1 MVHSLAQCAMDII
14 VTIPDK
20 TYIFITDSFE
30 SQSIGVIK
38 LMNYSRMLDAYS
50 NSEKKAIV
58 EAEDS
63 HAMVLLLFDELIKTL
78 RVFSQNLDPEKG
90 NSEVRSENMSRAL
103 TIIYAL
109 QSSLDFEQGG
119 EIAENLFRLYEY
131 ARQQVIS
138 EVRLLKQRVP

>member
-1 MVHSLAQCAMDII
+1 
-14 VTIPDK
+14 
-20 TYIFITDSFE
+20 
-30 SQSIGVIK
+30 
-38 LMNYSRMLDAYS
+38 MNYNKMLEAYS

-78 RVFSQNLDPEKG
+78 RVFSENIKLD
-90 NSEVRSENMSRAL
+90 NNNTNVRTENMSRAL

-131 ARQQVIS
+131 ARQQVINEAKTQDASGTLVAISSLEDIREAWS
-138 EVRLLKQRVP
+138 EIRSIL

>member
-1 MVHSLAQCAMDII
+1 
-14 VTIPDK
+14 
-20 TYIFITDSFE
+20 
-30 SQSIGVIK
+30 
-38 LMNYSRMLDAYS
+38 MLDAYS

-78 RVFSQNLDPEKG
+78 RIFSDNLDREKG
-90 NSEVRSENMSRAL
+90 DVNLRTEKMSRAL

-131 ARQQVIS
+131 ARQQVIA
-138 EVRLLKQRVP
+138 EAKTLKASGALVAISSLEDIREAWAEIRSIV

>member
-1 MVHSLAQCAMDII
+1 
-14 VTIPDK
+14 
-20 TYIFITDSFE
+20 
-30 SQSIGVIK
+30 
-38 LMNYSRMLDAYS
+38 MNYSKMLDAYS

-78 RVFSQNLDPEKG
+78 RDFSQNLDPEKG
-90 NSEVRSENMSRAL
+90 NSEVRSKNMSRAL

-138 EVRLLKQRVP
+138 EAKSLKA

>member
-1 MVHSLAQCAMDII
+1 
-14 VTIPDK
+14 
-20 TYIFITDSFE
+20 
-30 SQSIGVIK
+30 
-38 LMNYSRMLDAYS
+38 MNYSKMLDAYS

-78 RVFSQNLDPEKG
+78 RDFSQNLDPEKG
-90 NSEVRSENMSRAL
+90 NSEVRSKNMSRAL

-119 EIAENLFRLYEY
+119 EIAENLFAYTNTHVNRLF
-131 ARQQVIS
+131 Q
-138 EVRLLKQRVP
+138 RLSPLKQRAP

>member
-1 MVHSLAQCAMDII
+1 
-14 VTIPDK
+14 
-20 TYIFITDSFE
+20 
-30 SQSIGVIK
+30 
-38 LMNYSRMLDAYS
+38 MLEAYS

-78 RVFSQNLDPEKG
+78 RVFSENIKLD
-90 NSEVRSENMSRAL
+90 NNNTNVRTENMSRAL

-131 ARQQVIS
+131 ARQQVLNEAKTQDASGTLVAIS
-138 EVRLLKQRVP
+138 SLEDIREAWSEIRSIL

>member
-1 MVHSLAQCAMDII
+1 
-14 VTIPDK
+14 
-20 TYIFITDSFE
+20 
-30 SQSIGVIK
+30 
-38 LMNYSRMLDAYS
+38 MLEAYS

-78 RVFSQNLDPEKG
+78 RVFSENIKLD
-90 NSEVRSENMSRAL
+90 NNNTNIRTENMSRAL

-131 ARQQVIS
+131 ARQQVINEAKTQDASGTLVAISSLEDIREAWS
-138 EVRLLKQRVP
+138 EIRSIL

>member
-1 MVHSLAQCAMDII
+1 
-14 VTIPDK
+14 
-20 TYIFITDSFE
+20 
-30 SQSIGVIK
+30 
-38 LMNYSRMLDAYS
+38 MNYSKMLEAYS

-78 RVFSQNLDPEKG
+78 RIFSENINPKLG
-90 NSEVRSENMSRAL
+90 NYALKSENMSRAL

-109 QSSLDFEQGG
+109 QSSLDFELGG

-131 ARQQVIS
+131 ARQQVIAEAKTEQAS
-138 EVRLLKQRVP
+138 GTLVAIASLEDIREAWAEIRTIL

>member
-1 MVHSLAQCAMDII
+1 
-14 VTIPDK
+14 
-20 TYIFITDSFE
+20 
-30 SQSIGVIK
+30 
-38 LMNYSRMLDAYS
+38 MNYSKMLEAYS

-78 RVFSQNLDPEKG
+78 RIFSENIDAKKG
-90 NSEVRSENMSRAL
+90 DSDLKSDNMSRAL

-109 QSSLDFEQGG
+109 QSSLDFELGG

-131 ARQQVIS
+131 ARQQVIAEAKTNEAS
-138 EVRLLKQRVP
+138 GTLVAIASLEDIREAWAEIRTIL

>member
-1 MVHSLAQCAMDII
+1 
-14 VTIPDK
+14 
-20 TYIFITDSFE
+20 
-30 SQSIGVIK
+30 
-38 LMNYSRMLDAYS
+38 MLEAYS

-78 RVFSQNLDPEKG
+78 RVFSENIKLD
-90 NSEVRSENMSRAL
+90 NNNTNVRTENMSRAL

-131 ARQQVIS
+131 ARQQVINEAKTQDAS
-138 EVRLLKQRVP
+138 GTLVAISSLEDIREAWCEIRSIL